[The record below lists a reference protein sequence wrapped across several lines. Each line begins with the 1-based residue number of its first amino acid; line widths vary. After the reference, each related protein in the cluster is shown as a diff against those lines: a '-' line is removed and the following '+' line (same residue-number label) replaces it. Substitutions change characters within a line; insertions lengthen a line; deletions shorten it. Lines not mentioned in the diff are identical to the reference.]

1 MASKYLKK
9 VRGEEMVAYVA
20 RPEGEAAA
28 GVPLLRL
35 LPADLAVLNNLRAS
49 ANQRQADSQPIRGD
63 SQIRDAKRRPL
74 IFNLSETEYLTS

>member
-1 MASKYLKK
+1 
-9 VRGEEMVAYVA
+9 MVADVA

-49 ANQRQADSQPIRGD
+49 ANQRQADIQPIRGYA
-63 SQIRDAKRRPL
+63 QETQKRDG
-74 IFNLSETEYLTS
+74 